1 MEPYACK
8 TVLLS
13 LVSYGLSIVTF
24 TTDRS
29 SSIRT
34 MLQSCPEFSHIVHE
48 FDPWHWISTRFINLT
63 HMHDCDDD
71 KPSKLILSIIWDIVP
86 KYKGSWILVT
96 IFPYSVL
103 DMVGGNISQ
112 SYATF

>member
-13 LVSYGLSIVTF
+13 LVGCGLNIKTF

-34 MLQSCPEFSHIVHE
+34 MLQNCPEFSNVEHE
-48 FDPWHWISTRFINLT
+48 FDPWHWISKYLFIY
-63 HMHDCDDD
+63 
-71 KPSKLILSIIWDIVP
+71 IVA
-86 KYKGSWILVT
+86 T
-96 IFPYSVL
+96 I
-103 DMVGGNISQ
+103 NIAYFQ
-112 SYATF
+112 NV